1 MTNTPAVNQKKAPT
15 FNPSL
20 PSHYSTTMKCMSLIY
35 KIDRNNKREQ
45 FRSLLLLFLLLAYE
59 L

>member
-20 PSHYSTTMKCMSLIY
+20 PSHYSTTMNCMSLIY

-45 FRSLLLLFLLLAYE
+45 HRSLYYYFLLLVYE

>member
-20 PSHYSTTMKCMSLIY
+20 PSHYSTTMNCMSLIY